1 MGGTT
6 GGDFEINASTGPMTV
21 ASSAARTFETT
32 PGFSL
37 TVSATDTGSPALSG
51 SNTVTVNL
59 TNVNEA
65 PVVAAATFSIAENR
79 AEEPGV
85 GEEGTTRSAPDH
97 EKKTTHTYSGRRSGR
112 ASDTQ
117 C

>member
-65 PVVAAATFSIAENR
+65 PVVAAATFSIAKNSANGR
-79 AEEPGV
+79 SEERRV
-85 GEEGTTRSAPDH
+85 GKECRS
-97 EKKTTHTYSGRRSGR
+97 RRSPYH
-112 ASDTQ
+112 
-117 C
+117 